1 MCYIYQVPKIKKS
14 DRRNLVKASGVM
26 KTLSH
31 PVRLGILCDLIH
43 QGEMSAGQIATGWHG
58 IASQSQVSQ
67 YLAEFRR
74 LKYVKARKEGQ
85 NVYYTFSSP
94 FIESVIT
101 LFYREYCGK

>member
-1 MCYIYQVPKIKKS
+1 MNKDNRK
-14 DRRNLVKASGVM
+14 NLLKAATVM

-43 QGEMSAGQIATGWHG
+43 YGEMSAGDIAQSWSKF
-58 IASQSQVSQ
+58 ASQSQVSQ

-74 LKYVKARKEGQ
+74 LKYVRARKQGL

-94 FIESVIT
+94 FIESVIG
-101 LFYREYCGK
+101 LFYREYCGRNV

>member
-1 MCYIYQVPKIKKS
+1 MKKD
-14 DRRNLVKASGVM
+14 DRKSLLKASDVM

-31 PVRLGILCDLIH
+31 PVRLGILCDLLH
-43 QGEMSAGQIATGWHG
+43 GGEMSAGDIAQGWKKS
-58 IASQSQVSQ
+58 ASQSQVSQ

-94 FIESVIT
+94 FIESVIG
-101 LFYREYCGK
+101 LFYSEFCGRP

>member
-1 MCYIYQVPKIKKS
+1 MKKE
-14 DRRNLVKASGVM
+14 DRSNLLKASKVM

-43 QGEMSAGQIATGWHG
+43 RGEMSAGEIAASWKAK
-58 IASQSQVSQ
+58 ASQSQVSQ

-74 LKYVKARKEGQ
+74 LKYVRARKKGQ

-94 FIESVIT
+94 FVESVIR
-101 LFYREYCGK
+101 LFYAEYCKR